1 MSDYPKGT
9 LEKKNLQLPTTQFW
23 IVALLEL
30 LTTVPLLL
38 IIAELPPFGLILNR
52 FYPNEIELS
61 TSSKA
66 L

>member
-1 MSDYPKGT
+1 MNDYPKGT

-23 IVALLEL
+23 MVALLEL

-38 IIAELPPFGLILNR
+38 IIAELSPFVLILNR
-52 FYPNEIELS
+52 FYPNEIEFS
-61 TSSKA
+61 TSLKA